1 VVKKFNRLT
10 ARTVAIRTKAGR
22 HGDGGNLYLNIS
34 KTGAKSW
41 TFMFERGGRQREAGL
56 GSVSAVPLAK
66 AREIAASF
74 RATLARGLDPIE
86 ARNAER
92 RAQDGRK
99 TFGQVADSFLKAKE
113 SGWRNARH
121 RDQWRMT
128 LTKIA
133 APLRDMPVADV
144 ATEHILEV
152 LTPIWQLI
160 PETASRLRA
169 RIEAVI
175 DAARAA
181 GHVGRNEANP
191 ARWKGHLEKLLPK
204 AKKLSRGHHVAMAYA
219 EVPAFMKRLS
229 GQNSIA
235 VMALQFLI
243 LTAARTGEVLGA
255 HWAEIDL
262 AAKVWTVP
270 ASRMKAGREH
280 RVPLSK
286 PAMEILEKLSEP
298 RLGDFVFPGLKRGKP
313 LSNMALA
320 MLLRR
325 MQVDVTPH
333 GFRSAF
339 RDWVG
344 DETHFPRELAE
355 AALAH
360 TVGDKAEQAYRR
372 SDALEKRRALM
383 EAWSSFCAA
392 EAPGNVVSMT
402 RKG

>member
-1 VVKKFNRLT
+1 LT
-10 ARTVAIRTKAGR
+10 ARTVATLTKPGR
-22 HGDGGNLYLNIS
+22 CGDGGNLYLDIS

-66 AREIAASF
+66 VREIAASF

-86 ARNAER
+86 VRNAER

-99 TFGQVADSFLKAKE
+99 TFGQIADALLKAKGP
-113 SGWRNARH
+113 GWRNSKH

-128 LTKIA
+128 LTKYA
-133 APLRDMPVADV
+133 ASLRDMPVADV

-160 PETASRLRA
+160 PETASRLRG
-169 RIEAVI
+169 RIEAVL

-181 GHVGRNEANP
+181 GHIGRNEANP

-204 AKKLSRGHHVAMAYA
+204 AKKLSRGHHVAMAYQDL
-219 EVPAFMKRLS
+219 PAFMKRLS
-229 GQNSIA
+229 GHDS
-235 VMALQFLI
+235 MAALALRFLI
-243 LTAARTGEVLGA
+243 LTAARTGEVLSA
-255 HWAEIDL
+255 TWAEIDL
-262 AAKVWTVP
+262 DAKVWTVP

-286 PAMEILEKLSEP
+286 PAIGILEKLGEV

-320 MLLRR
+320 MTLRR

-339 RDWVG
+339 RDWAG

-372 SDALEKRRALM
+372 SDALEKRRELM
-383 EAWSSFCAA
+383 AAWSAFV
-392 EAPGNVVSMT
+392 EPAP
-402 RKG
+402 